1 MRWPVLGA
9 LLATFVTAAVG
20 DADAPPA
27 VIKAAPLEIQV
38 RSAATAP
45 SFPAYTGSGTA
56 IRAADGEMAGVVV
69 ARDLEGNKASNYLR
83 ATVTAEDGRTLV
95 KVGVDVVNGGKTPAA
110 FRLGDVAVAAPGA
123 VLMALGEGE
132 HPFTKDAAVLA
143 KIQGTTRE
151 IPAGDKLRLV
161 YVYSLKKESAPGK
174 LTYKGKQGVELKGV
188 AQPAG

>member
-1 MRWPVLGA
+1 MRSSVLGGLVA
-9 LLATFVTAAVG
+9 AFVVVAVVH
-20 DADAPPA
+20 ADSPPA
-27 VIKAAPLEIQV
+27 LIKAAPFEIQV
-38 RSAATAP
+38 RAAAIAP
-45 SFPAYTGSGTA
+45 SFPAFTGSGTA
-56 IRAADGEMAGVVV
+56 IRAADGEMAGVIV
-69 ARDLEGNKASNYLR
+69 ARDLEGNKTSNYLR

-95 KVGVDVVNGGKTPAA
+95 RVGVDVVNGGKTPAA

-132 HPFTKDAAVLA
+132 HPFTKDTAVLT

-161 YVYSLKKESAPGK
+161 YLYSLKKESAPGK
-174 LTYKGKQGVELKGV
+174 LTYKGKQGVDLKGI